1 MAYDVMGDDVMG
13 EDDEMETVGAPM
25 RFFAPRGAAR
35 GSTLRLPPRPGW
47 RQQIAPG
54 VPPPSEGL
62 EALPMVPNQGNGIF
76 LNAGFTSIL
85 WEARPQR
92 PFRGERVIALVSR
105 SSGAGGVIPVINP
118 GIFVGTQLQAAELG
132 QVPLETFAPTAF
144 GVRLTLTQAAP
155 GLFIKIPVELI
166 GTVPVGEQVA
176 VSITILG
183 RTVR

>member
-1 MAYDVMGDDVMG
+1 MAYDLMGEEDVMG
-13 EDDEMETVGAPM
+13 DDEMETVGAPFRM
-25 RFFAPRGAAR
+25 VRGAAPR
-35 GSTLRLPPRPGW
+35 GSTLRLPPRPAW

-62 EALPMVPNQGNGIF
+62 ETLPMVPSAANGIF
-76 LNAGFTSIL
+76 TNGGVTSIF

-92 PFRGERVIALVSR
+92 PFRGERIIAIVSR
-105 SSGAGGVIPVINP
+105 SAGAGGIIPVINP
-118 GIFVGTQLQAAELG
+118 GIFVGTNLQAAELG

-155 GLFIKIPVELI
+155 GLLIKIPVELI
-166 GTVPVGEQVA
+166 GNVPVGEQVA

-183 RTVR
+183 RSVR